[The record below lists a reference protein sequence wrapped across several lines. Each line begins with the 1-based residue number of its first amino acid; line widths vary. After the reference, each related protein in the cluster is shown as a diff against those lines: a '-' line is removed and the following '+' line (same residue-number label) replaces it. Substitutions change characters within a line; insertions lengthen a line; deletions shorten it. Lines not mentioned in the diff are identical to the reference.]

1 MKTTGLILEINHLNQ
16 ILNLNLET
24 IENFDDIR
32 FYKNL

>member
-1 MKTTGLILEINHLNQ
+1 MKTTGLILEINRLNQ